1 MKKKNKKLYY
11 YEVIETMK
19 HILNGKVYD
28 KQKKFDQ
35 ILKQLKSY
43 NIIAFDKK
51 FMLELLE
58 TKTKKRYNR
67 LTKLLRNSEV
77 LEIII
82 DTTAY
87 ENKLYMI
94 K

>member
-1 MKKKNKKLYY
+1 MERKLYY
-11 YEVIETMK
+11 YEVIESLK

-28 KQKKFDQ
+28 KQKKFDE
-35 ILKQLKSY
+35 ILKQLK
-43 NIIAFDKK
+43 NFKIIAFDKR
-51 FMLELLE
+51 FMLELME

-77 LEIII
+77 LEIVI
-82 DTTAY
+82 DTTAF
-87 ENKLYMI
+87 ENKLYVI

>member
-1 MKKKNKKLYY
+1 MKRKKLYY
-11 YEVIETMK
+11 YEVIESLK

-28 KQKKFDQ
+28 KQKKFDE
-35 ILKQLKSY
+35 ILKQLK
-43 NIIAFDKK
+43 NFKIIAFDKR
-51 FMLELLE
+51 FMLELME

-77 LEIII
+77 LEIVI
-82 DTTAY
+82 DTTAF
-87 ENKLYMI
+87 ENKLYVI